1 MQQYTSFPPL
11 SHIPSMPGVWVMPRR
26 VDMLQCQQKM
36 LNQVKNQILLWRVTY
51 WGIAYKRNPFLKH
64 KRHSGGH
71 NEMYYNMNSII
82 IWILLCDNS
91 YFPAEYES
99 LPRASSNMSS
109 NWIRNASWIA
119 WKLGSDDMRE
129 LWINKRWEMIKFVSL
144 ISYLVTDSCERNIL
158 QGVLTG

>member
-11 SHIPSMPGVWVMPRR
+11 SHIPSMPGVSVMPRR
-26 VDMLQCQQKM
+26 VDILQCQQKM
-36 LNQVKNQILLWRVTY
+36 SNQLKNQILPWRVTY
-51 WGIAYKRNPFLKH
+51 WDIAYKRNPFLKH

-71 NEMYYNMNSII
+71 NEMCYNMNSII
-82 IWILLCDNS
+82 IWILLCDNC
-91 YFPAEYES
+91 YLPAEYES
-99 LPRASSNMSS
+99 LPRASSSMSS

>member
-11 SHIPSMPGVWVMPRR
+11 SHIPSMPGVSVMPRR
-26 VDMLQCQQKM
+26 VDILQCQQKM
-36 LNQVKNQILLWRVTY
+36 SNQLKNQILPWRVTY
-51 WGIAYKRNPFLKH
+51 WDIAYKRNPFLKH

-82 IWILLCDNS
+82 IWILLCDNC
-91 YFPAEYES
+91 YLPAEYES
-99 LPRASSNMSS
+99 LPRASSSMSS